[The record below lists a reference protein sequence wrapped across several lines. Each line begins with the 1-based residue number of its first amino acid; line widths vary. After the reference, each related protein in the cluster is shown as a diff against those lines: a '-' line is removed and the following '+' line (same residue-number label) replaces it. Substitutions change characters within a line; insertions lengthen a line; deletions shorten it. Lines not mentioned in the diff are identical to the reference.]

1 MAGGGM
7 LEREVVTMFPP
18 MPAKLPLVIT
28 KSRDVVE
35 FIMSMDMAEHDPS
48 GPVALAWRWAL
59 TGQGP
64 TPITLMDWSNGP
76 PSRQDIAWQIE
87 CPDEWH
93 GQVPWD
99 EVRAARSVLWWLT
112 SGPGDEIPS
121 DLLPIHP
128 TTAAENG
135 PGTATMIG
143 VYPGQGP
150 SPDQWAR
157 PRQNRHTR

>member
-1 MAGGGM
+1 M
-7 LEREVVTMFPP
+7 LEREVVTMFPQI
-18 MPAKLPLVIT
+18 PAKLPPVIT
-28 KSRDVVE
+28 KGHDMVE

-76 PSRQDIAWQIE
+76 PSRQDIAWQVE

-128 TTAAENG
+128 TTAAESG
-135 PGTATMIG
+135 PGTATMTG
-143 VYPGQGP
+143 VYPGQGRP
-150 SPDQWAR
+150 PDQWAR